1 MRWSQPARP
10 PTGQALDRA
19 VHLAFMRRV
28 DTVYARRIRSP
39 GSSAD
44 RVGNLAVDTV
54 FFKKA
59 RSVKLDPLGRMLVV
73 AAIAGL
79 MLTGCG
85 SDNNLQGMSPPKGP
99 VNCGGKSDLTAE
111 GSTAQQNAIALFNKD
126 WGLLCA
132 GKTLAYNPTGSGAG
146 RDQFIA
152 AHVDFAGSDSPLSRD
167 QIDPAAE
174 RCHGN
179 PAWHL
184 PMVFG
189 PVAVAYH
196 LDGVKQLVVNADI
209 LAKIFSGWIT
219 NWNDPAIVKLNPDA
233 KLPATKI
240 SPVYRSDSSGTTD
253 NFQEYL
259 AAAAPNS
266 WNRGTG
272 SEFQG
277 GVGEGA
283 QKSAGV
289 IQAVQS
295 ASGSIGYV
303 EKGFADQS
311 GLPYAQINDGSGPIA
326 LTEDPGR
333 KAIDGATFAG
343 PGDDLELNL
352 KSIYST
358 RAAGAY
364 PLVLATYEIVCS
376 KGYDP
381 ATSAAVRSMLTVAA
395 DNAQDGLSAAG
406 YVPLPDKFKKRLIAA
421 INAIR

>member
-1 MRWSQPARP
+1 VA
-10 PTGQALDRA
+10 
-19 VHLAFMRRV
+19 
-28 DTVYARRIRSP
+28 
-39 GSSAD
+39 
-44 RVGNLAVDTV
+44 
-54 FFKKA
+54 KA
-59 RSVKLDPLGRMLVV
+59 RSVKLDAVRRAL
-73 AAIAGL
+73 AAAASTAVIVG
-79 MLTGCG
+79 MTSTGCW
-85 SDNNLQGMSPPKGP
+85 SDNNLHGLKAPRGP
-99 VNCGGKSDLTAE
+99 VDCGGKTALTAE
-111 GSTAQQNAIALFNKD
+111 GSTAQQNAIALFNRD
-126 WGLLCA
+126 WAQLCP
-132 GKTLAYNPTGSGAG
+132 GKQLAYNPTGSGAG
-146 RDQFIA
+146 REQFIA
-152 AHVDFAGSDSPLSRD
+152 RHVDFAGSDSPLSHD
-167 QIDPAAE
+167 QIEPAAQ
-174 RCHGN
+174 RCNGN
-179 PAWHL
+179 PAWNL

-196 LDGVKQLVVNADI
+196 LDGVKQLVVNADV

-219 NWNDPAIVKLNPDA
+219 DWNDPAIVELNPDA
-233 KLPATKI
+233 KLPATRI

-253 NFQEYL
+253 NFQKYL

-266 WNRGTG
+266 WTRGTG

-295 ASGSIGYV
+295 APGSIGYV

-311 GLPYAQINDGSGPIA
+311 GVPYAQINDGSGPVA
-326 LTEDPGR
+326 LTDDAAR

-343 PGDDLELNL
+343 LGNDLELNL
-352 KSIYST
+352 KSIYRT
-358 RAAGAY
+358 TAAGAY

-381 ATSAAVRSMLTVAA
+381 ATSAAVRSMFTVAA